1 MNESVRGVKQ
11 RQRLV
16 FFSYAIA
23 LFLTFSLAMV
33 ESSTLHAAAKMG
45 RSTLPAANDEEYGKK
60 IKEFTTESRFN
71 TEFTDHL
78 PASSTITAP
87 DKFLGYVIGT
97 PKKLTHVDK
106 INAYMRELER
116 TAPKRVKVLS
126 IGKSEEGREMIAV
139 VVSSEENMA
148 RLDELRGIT
157 AKLADPRKISDDE
170 AKKLIALGKPVY
182 YATGAMH
189 SPETGSPEMLM
200 ELCYRL
206 AVEESEFVQAIR
218 KNLVFVAT
226 PVLEVDGRDRMV
238 DVYNYKINHPDRQPP
253 SLIYW
258 GKYVAHDNNRDAMV
272 LTLNL
277 TNNILNSF
285 SNYWHGTVLHDLH
298 ESVPYLYI
306 STGTGPYNAS
316 LDPIQIDEWQ
326 SLAYQEVT
334 EMTKR
339 GLPGV
344 WTQGFY
350 DGWVPNYMFYVANGR
365 NAIGRFYETF
375 GNGGA
380 DTQERTLQANA
391 TSREWYRPNPPLSK
405 VQWSIRNN
413 INYQQSTLLIALK
426 YVADHKNTFLEN
438 FWIKSK
444 NAVERVKRGGY
455 PAWVFTTDHQRQWD
469 LLSFIS
475 LMQKQGIEVQET
487 TAPVEVKEGK
497 FPPGSYVVR
506 MDQPYSNLADM
517 LLGVQEYRTTDPTP
531 YDDTGWTMPWLAGI
545 KHVKVEDKKIL
556 DAPMQL
562 LNPIAGGGTAGS
574 STSPSQVKGFI
585 LNYDGDSH
593 FITKRYL
600 LPDVRMEAAE
610 EGYELNGRKFNAG
623 SILIPV
629 EGNVGDLKARLFES
643 GLNFWVTAVAEMP
656 KVKTH
661 PLATPRIAL
670 LHTWINTEK
679 EGWWRIEFD
688 RYNVPYTYL
697 SDQKLARMDDLRKQF
712 DVIVFPHVGA
722 NPQALIN
729 GVPKFGQFPVPWKK
743 SEETPNLGGPDET
756 DDMRGGM
763 GLEGL
768 AKLQKFLNDGGLL
781 IVDGTNSEMPIDFGL
796 VRGVNVVAAK
806 DLRARGSVL
815 RSQIVD
821 KKSPIVYGY
830 NEDQLAVY
838 FNQSPILQVSA
849 PGQGFGGPF
858 GGGAPEGQPPTRQTG
873 VNATLKQS
881 APPLNNTPAPP
892 EPPASKEQEP
902 KPSTEPG
909 VPPTTAPEM
918 PSQAGLT
925 PGQRAVQREAAMN
938 SARVILRFADE
949 KNVLMSGLLAA
960 PNEIANRAAVVDCP
974 VGKGHIVMFAIRPF
988 WRAETQ
994 GSYALVWNA
1003 MMNFEHLN
1011 VGRVIPRDD
1020 EGGPRRERP
1029 RDAPDDLSLQP

>member
-1 MNESVRGVKQ
+1 MNEAVRGVKQ
-11 RQRLV
+11 SHRLL
-16 FFSYAIA
+16 FHWYAIT
-23 LFLTFSLAMV
+23 LFLTFSLTMV
-33 ESSTLHAAAKMG
+33 ESSTLHAAAKVG
-45 RSTLPAANDEEYGKK
+45 RSTPPAANNEEYGKK
-60 IKEFTTESRFN
+60 IKEYTTESRFN

-78 PASSTITAP
+78 PASSTVTAP

-97 PKKLTHVDK
+97 PKKLTHVDR

-139 VVSSEENMA
+139 VVTSEDNMA

-157 AKLADPRKISDDE
+157 AKLADPRKISDDD
-170 AKKLIALGKPVY
+170 AKKLIALGKPIY

-189 SPETGSPEMLM
+189 SPETGAPEMLM

-206 AVEESEFVQAIR
+206 AVEESEFVQSIR

-285 SNYWHGTVLHDLH
+285 SSYWNGTVLHDLH

-405 VQWSIRNN
+405 VEWSIRNN

-438 FWIKSK
+438 YWIKSK

-455 PAWVFTTDHQRQWD
+455 PAWVFTADQPRQGD
-469 LLSFIS
+469 LGSFIA
-475 LMQKQGIEVQET
+475 LMMKQGIEVYKT
-487 TAPVEVKEGK
+487 TVAVEVKEGK
-497 FPPGSYVVR
+497 FPAGSYVIR
-506 MDQPYSNLADM
+506 MDQPYSSLADM
-517 LLGVQEYRTTDPTP
+517 LLGVQEYRTTDPMP

-545 KHVKVEDKKIL
+545 KHAKVEDKKIL
-556 DAPMQL
+556 ETPMQL
-562 LNPIAGGGTAGS
+562 IVPSGGSAVSAGRGLS
-574 STSPSQVKGFI
+574 SNFKGYI

-593 FITKRYL
+593 FITARYRL
-600 LPDVRMEAAE
+600 HDIRMDAAE
-610 EGYELNGRKFNAG
+610 EGFEVNGKKYNAG
-623 SILIPV
+623 SILVPTEGNPADLLSRV
-629 EGNVGDLKARLFES
+629 EGARS
-643 GLNFWVTAVAEMP
+643 GFYITPVAEMP

-661 PLATPRIAL
+661 PLAAPRIAL

-688 RYNVPYTYL
+688 RYKVPYTYL
-697 SDQKLARMDDLRKQF
+697 SDQKLAAMDDLRKQF

-743 SEETPNLGGPDET
+743 TEETPNLGVPDET

-781 IVDGTNSEMPIDFGL
+781 IVDGTNAEMPIDFGL

-815 RSQIVD
+815 RAQIAD

-830 NEDQLAVY
+830 DEDHLAVY

-858 GGGAPEGQPPTRQTG
+858 GGGPPGGQPRTPPTS

-881 APPLNNTPAPP
+881 APPLNNTPPPP
-892 EPPASKEQEP
+892 EPSAAKVQET
-902 KPSTEPG
+902 KPSTESE
-909 VPPTTAPEM
+909 APASTGPEP
-918 PSQAGLT
+918 PSQANLT
-925 PGQRAVQREAAMN
+925 PGQRAVQREAAMT
-938 SARVILRFADE
+938 SARLIARFADE

-960 PNEIANRAAVVDCP
+960 PGEIANRAAVVDCP

-988 WRAETQ
+988 WRAQTQ

-1003 MMNFEHLN
+1003 IMNFEYLN
-1011 VGRVIPRDD
+1011 VGRVTPREG
-1020 EGGPRRERP
+1020 EGGSRRERP
-1029 RDAPDDLSLQP
+1029 REGQEGPTLQP

>member
-1 MNESVRGVKQ
+1 MKTPVIGFKGSQLIASRQIFLMLALAICLASTGLPNLRAASRKTSLRPASLNNE
-11 RQRLV
+11 
-16 FFSYAIA
+16 
-23 LFLTFSLAMV
+23 
-33 ESSTLHAAAKMG
+33 
-45 RSTLPAANDEEYGKK
+45 DYGKK
-60 IKEFTTESRFN
+60 IKEYTTESRFN
-71 TEFTDHL
+71 TELTDHL
-78 PASSTITAP
+78 PASSTATPP

-116 TAPKRVKVLS
+116 TAPKRVKVFS

-139 VVSSEENMA
+139 VVSSEENLA

-170 AKKLIALGKPVY
+170 AKKLINLGKPIY

-189 SPETGSPEMLM
+189 SPETGAPEMLM

-272 LTLNL
+272 LMLNL

-334 EMTKR
+334 EMTRR

-391 TSREWYRPNPPLSK
+391 TSREWYRPNPPFSK

-413 INYQQSTLLIALK
+413 VNYQQSTLLIALK

-438 FWIKSK
+438 YWIKSK

-455 PAWVFTTDHQRQWD
+455 PAWVFTADQPRQVD
-469 LLSFIS
+469 LGSFIS
-475 LMQKQGIEVQET
+475 LMMKQGIEVYKT
-487 TAPVEVKEGK
+487 TGPIEVKDGK
-497 FPPGSYVVR
+497 FPAGSYVIR
-506 MDQPYSNLADM
+506 MDQPYSSLADM

-545 KHVKVEDKKIL
+545 KHAKVDDKKIL

-562 LNPIAGGGTAGS
+562 VNSS
-574 STSPSQVKGFI
+574 STGGSASSRGMPTQVKGFI
-585 LNYDGDSH
+585 LRYDGDSH
-593 FITKRYL
+593 FITARYHL
-600 LPDVRMEAAE
+600 NDVRMDAAE
-610 EGYELNGRKFNAG
+610 EGFEVNGTKFNAG
-623 SILIPV
+623 SILVPI
-629 EGNVGDLKARLFES
+629 EGNPADLLSRLEGVRAGF
-643 GLNFWVTAVAEMP
+643 FIVPVTEMP

-661 PLATPRIAL
+661 PLAAPRVAL

-688 RYNVPYTYL
+688 RYKVPYTYL

-722 NPQALIN
+722 NPQSLIT
-729 GVPKFGQFPVPWKK
+729 GVPKFGQHPVPWKK
-743 SEETPNLGGPDET
+743 TEETPNLGGPDET

-838 FNQSPILQVSA
+838 FNQSPILQVTP
-849 PGQGFGGPF
+849 PGQGFGGQF
-858 GGGAPEGQPPTRQTG
+858 GGGPPGAPPASAPSGFNAAMKQT
-873 VNATLKQS
+873 

-892 EPPASKEQEP
+892 EPAPSKEQESKP
-902 KPSTEPG
+902 VAEAATPPSTG
-909 VPPTTAPEM
+909 PEA

-925 PGQRAVQREAAMN
+925 PGQRAVQRETAMA
-938 SARVILRFADE
+938 SARLIARFADE
-949 KNVLMSGLLAA
+949 KSVLMSGLLAA
-960 PNEIANRAAVVDCP
+960 PGEIANRAAVVDCP

-1003 MMNFEHLN
+1003 IMNFEYLN
-1011 VGRVIPRDD
+1011 VGRVIPGER
-1020 EGGPRRERP
+1020 EGGPRREGP
-1029 RDAPDDLSLQP
+1029 REAQEGLPLQP